1 MKAKPVMIDRSLVVG
16 DFLFATHRDR
26 ALYIGK
32 LVRDRP
38 RWLKDNPG
46 AWRRIADV
54 QQETASLPRR
64 VESEDLVEAIAA
76 GQSSHMSS
84 PDVRD
89 DGKDNAGS
97 VEIPAAGP
105 SPPQQ
110 PAMMLPL
117 AVAAPSASGVD
128 EIAIGTRRYVSAQL
142 LASIRGISLRTLS
155 RRCAA
160 GKGPPKIKIGNKAF
174 FELGK
179 NGSHQAPPTKN
190 EAR

>member
-76 GQSSHMSS
+76 G
-84 PDVRD
+84 
-89 DGKDNAGS
+89 
-97 VEIPAAGP
+97 P

-160 GKGPPKIKIGNKAF
+160 GKGPPKIKIGNNAF